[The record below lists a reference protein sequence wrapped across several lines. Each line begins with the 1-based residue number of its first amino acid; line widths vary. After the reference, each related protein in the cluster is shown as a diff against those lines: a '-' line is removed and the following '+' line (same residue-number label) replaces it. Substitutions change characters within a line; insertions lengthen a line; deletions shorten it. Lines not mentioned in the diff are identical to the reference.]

1 MTGKSLKARLARD
14 EIIIAPGVYD
24 MISARLAD
32 RMGFEA
38 LYMTGY
44 GVAASHMGLPD
55 AGLMSYGDVLARVTA
70 LAGGTKTPI
79 LCDGDTGYGG
89 LLNIRHTV
97 RGFEAAGAAGI
108 QIEDQEAPKKCGHT
122 TGRRVVPLA
131 DAVRR
136 IEVAVDARSSADF
149 LVIART
155 DARTG
160 LGVDEALRRGEA
172 FRRAGA
178 DLVFVEAPES
188 EDEFVR
194 IGKALGAPLMANMVE
209 GGRSPVLPAATLA
222 RHGVRVA
229 IYPATAFLAATA
241 AMAAMYGQ
249 IKANGTSMPA
259 PVPLTSMTD
268 MHKLMGFEEVWAFE
282 RKWAEV

>member
-1 MTGKSLKARLARD
+1 MTERSLKARLAQGG
-14 EIIIAPGVYD
+14 IVVAPGVYD

-44 GVAASHMGLPD
+44 GVAASHLGLPD

-70 LAGGTKTPI
+70 LAGGARTPI
-79 LCDGDTGYGG
+79 VCDGDTGYGG

-122 TGRRVVPLA
+122 TGRRVVALA

-136 IEVAVDARSSADF
+136 IEVAVDARTSADF
-149 LVIART
+149 LIVART

-178 DLVFVEAPES
+178 DVVFIEAPES
-188 EDEFVR
+188 EGEFAR
-194 IGKALGAPLMANMVE
+194 IGQALGPPLLANMVE
-209 GGRSPVLPAATLA
+209 GGRSPVLAAETLA
-222 RHGVRVA
+222 RYGVRLA
-229 IYPATAFLAATA
+229 IYPASAFLAATA
-241 AMAAMYGQ
+241 AMNAVYGQ
-249 IKANGTSMPA
+249 IKATGTSLPS
-259 PVPLTSMTD
+259 PVPLAAMAD
-268 MHKLMGFEEVWAFE
+268 MHKLMGFDDVWAFE
-282 RKWAEV
+282 RKWAES

>member
-1 MTGKSLKARLARD
+1 MTGKSLKARLAQDR
-14 EIIIAPGVYD
+14 IMIAPGVFD

-44 GVAASHMGLPD
+44 GVAAPHMGLPD
-55 AGLMSYGDVLARVTA
+55 AGLMSYGDVLSRVTA
-70 LAGGTKTPI
+70 LAGGTRTPI
-79 LCDGDTGYGG
+79 ICDGDTGYGG
-89 LLNIRHTV
+89 LLNIRYTM

-122 TGRRVVPLA
+122 PGRRVVPLA
-131 DAVRR
+131 DAGRR
-136 IEVAVDARSSADF
+136 IEVAVDARASADF
-149 LVIART
+149 LIVART
-155 DARTG
+155 DARTVLG
-160 LGVDEALRRGEA
+160 LDEALRRGEA

-178 DLVFVEAPES
+178 DIVFIEAPES
-188 EDEFVR
+188 EDEFVH

-222 RHGVRVA
+222 RHGVRLA
-229 IYPATAFLAATA
+229 IYPATALLAATA

-249 IKANGTSMPA
+249 IKTAGTSLPA
-259 PVPLTSMTD
+259 PVPLAAMAD
-268 MHKLMGFEEVWAFE
+268 MHKLMGFEDVWAFE